1 MELIVAGS
9 VTRLSDG
16 SVLRCPDGSIAL
28 IDWDNRPASS
38 SFKCVHNFNIIRF
51 NTVYHNDCVFSRV
64 MLFLNRYRSLTTVA
78 VVGPGASYDIILTLD
93 LSGSGY
99 VRWAGTFRAW
109 IGATDFALAAEVIAN
124 IHMDCA
130 EGKVSP
136 FGSYTVDSYA
146 VDNPRDATNEHNGYA
161 NYIVHPTSI
170 VLQAV

>member
-1 MELIVAGS
+1 MAG
-9 VTRLSDG
+9 VITRLSDG

-64 MLFLNRYRSLTTVA
+64 LLYLNRYRSQTSVA
-78 VVGPGASYDIILTLD
+78 LSNPAASYDILLTLD
-93 LSGSGY
+93 LSGSGS

-109 IGATDFALAAEVIAN
+109 IGATGYTVAAEVIAN
-124 IHMDCA
+124 IHMNCA
-130 EGKVSP
+130 AGKVSP
-136 FGSYTVDSYA
+136 FGSYTVDSYS
-146 VDNPRDATNEHNGYA
+146 VDNPQDASNQYNGYA
-161 NYIVHPTSI
+161 NYIIHPTSI